1 MPCVSVRRRR
11 LLVDLLDRPATPFP
25 PFGQSKS
32 RGFRETADRSGLL
45 TARAGQT
52 RDGLKRCRLNERF
65 GATMKLPRSLIEGHR
80 RFLRDKHAPERGR
93 YIQLAELG
101 QAPTAMVIACCDA
114 RVDISAIFDTEP
126 GDLFI
131 LRNVANLVPPY
142 EPEGKYH
149 GTSAAIE
156 FAVQGLKVP
165 HLIVI
170 GHSHCGGVAAYRQ
183 KVRDKVAPGRF
194 IASWLTLLDNL
205 KVEENEVFEFGEE
218 TAFELAG
225 IRSSLANLRTFPFI
239 KEREKDGLLSLHG
252 LHFDLASGALRT
264 LDDGHGGFTDLH
276 AA

>member
-1 MPCVSVRRRR
+1 M
-11 LLVDLLDRPATPFP
+11 
-25 PFGQSKS
+25 
-32 RGFRETADRSGLL
+32 GLP
-45 TARAGQT
+45 
-52 RDGLKRCRLNERF
+52 K
-65 GATMKLPRSLIEGHR
+65 SLIEGHR

-93 YIQLAELG
+93 YAQLAELG
-101 QAPTAMVIACCDA
+101 QTPTAMVIACCDA
-114 RVDISAIFDTEP
+114 RADVSTVFDAEP

-149 GTSAAIE
+149 GTSAGIE

-165 HLIVI
+165 HLVVI

-183 KVRDKVAPGRF
+183 KVRDKVAPGGF

-218 TAFELAG
+218 TAFELAA
-225 IRSSLANLRTFPFI
+225 IRSSLANLRSFPFV
-239 KEREKDGLLSLHG
+239 KDPERKGLLALHG
-252 LHFDLASGALRT
+252 LHFDIASGALLA
-264 LDDGHGGFTDLH
+264 LDDGRDSFTDLH